1 MTAHANGTA
10 AADPM
15 STQFGEP
22 ESYECKPV
30 TACFVRK
37 MFDVKLFWWWWL
49 MTFLSSYL
57 NNTFYIS
64 VQQIMFEWVAI

>member
-30 TACFVRK
+30 TASFVRK
-37 MFDVKLFWWWWL
+37 MFYVKLF
-49 MTFLSSYL
+49 
-57 NNTFYIS
+57 
-64 VQQIMFEWVAI
+64 

>member
-22 ESYECKPV
+22 ESYECKLV

-37 MFDVKLFWWWWL
+37 MFYVKLFREIFGIVGSNGQLWSML
-49 MTFLSSYL
+49 
-57 NNTFYIS
+57 
-64 VQQIMFEWVAI
+64 